1 MTDPA
6 PEYVTARRVLLDA
19 LTALQAHLDNLIL
32 VGAQAVYHH
41 AGGADLNVP
50 LLTTDG
56 DLAIN
61 TRDLAD
67 VPEIGMVLRAAGF
80 VAGPNPGHWV
90 TSGDVAVDLMVV
102 PHQAGTTR
110 ASARAARLHPHE
122 TLTARIARGL
132 EPALVDNEH
141 VTIAALEPG
150 DPRAFEL
157 RVAGPAA
164 LLTAKAI
171 KISERLDQADTR
183 PDRLKQKDALD
194 AFRLL
199 QAIDTPDLVRDFAT
213 PARTSTPPR
222 SPPTRSRST
231 GPTPARREA
240 ASRCWPPTPPK
251 ATRPSRRRSPPS
263 SSTCSRHCDPNATR
277 KTRYGSCDLRIR
289 QRREANARRALRNV
303 HRLRHG
309 LQQRHLRLLRPNLHR
324 L

>member
-1 MTDPA
+1 MTDLA

-19 LTALQAHLDNLIL
+19 LTALQGHLDNLIL

-41 AGGADLNVP
+41 AGEADLNVP
-50 LLTTDG
+50 LFTTDG

-80 VAGPNPGHWV
+80 APGPNPGHWV

-110 ASARAARLHPHE
+110 ASARAARLDPHE
-122 TLTARIARGL
+122 RLTARIARGL

-141 VTIAALEPG
+141 VTIEALEPG

-171 KISERLDQADTR
+171 KISERLNQADTQ

-199 QAIDTPDLVRDFAT
+199 QAIDTPDLVRGFAKHREDEHAAPVTADALKIYRAHAGT
-213 PARTSTPPR
+213 PQSRIAVLAADAAQGD
-222 SPPTRSRST
+222 PTVA
-231 GPTPARREA
+231 PAFA
-240 ASRCWPPTPPK
+240 ALVI
-251 ATRPSRRRSPPS
+251 
-263 SSTCSRHCDPNATR
+263 
-277 KTRYGSCDLRIR
+277 DLLS
-289 QRREANARRALRNV
+289 AL
-303 HRLRHG
+303 
-309 LQQRHLRLLRPNLHR
+309 
-324 L
+324 